1 MKALGRRT
9 DGRQHDRQL
18 TVVFLLLTIWLS
30 GTSRMSPSGV
40 AGTGAAPAGSLNNIT
55 YSNSLVKT
63 KYGPLRGIVF
73 RTVPVVVEGF
83 LGVPYAS
90 PPIGSLRYMPPV
102 TPSTWKS
109 PRLVDRFAPVCPQKL
124 PKLDGTDAGVLGD
137 LPIDRL
143 KQLRRLVP
151 TLVNQSED
159 CLYLNLYVPHAGRS
173 TCRTSQDAVPE
184 SSPRSGL
191 NSVVHCSVERF
202 KHDCK
207 HCGSEVVRWNQQR
220 PTDVLTAGFNQPLV
234 GKQFS
239 NGFFSYEWNS
249 GNHYDGS
256 TLAMNGNVI
265 VVTINFRLGVLGFL
279 KTGAKGSAQGN
290 FGLMDLVAGLH
301 WLRENLVAFGGDPA
315 KITLMGHGTGAALAN
330 ILAVS
335 PVAGDLIH
343 RVVLLSGSALS
354 PWAIQRDP
362 LSVKRKVAQQTSCT
376 GDVVNEDLA
385 PCLRTKSL
393 AELMNISL
401 SSPRFLPGFAPF
413 VDGTVITPAKAAVI
427 NNLKIPT
434 DSAIASTSGIEFSNF
449 HKQDVLFGLTTY
461 ESYLELTA
469 ADLEFGFN
477 ETKRDRI
484 LRTFVRN
491 TYRFHL
497 NEIYSALK
505 NEYTNWERSPRSAYG
520 YRDAVLELLSDGL
533 TAAPLV
539 QLSHL
544 HSLQGGRSYFLHFK
558 HQSHEW
564 KFPQRSGSVR
574 GEDVPFALGFSPS
587 PMFPL
592 TLTRL
597 DMQVSSTVMRY
608 LCNFV
613 KTGVN
618 AVNRWR
624 RLVLFHFN
632 IHSPD
637 FLAFNIARN
646 PNGLR
651 GSPRMDVFVNSN
663 NKRSWNPAKKPHN
676 ETLMRQ
682 LLSSF
687 RQQDPLQPRNPLP
700 AIPGQSLLTP
710 EQALMQ
716 QQLQQYYHKEANN
729 RQQKHSRRKRTRYST
744 DFQRYNSGETG
755 GYGSSEESGLPGG
768 SNGNDGQDGD
778 EDDDDR
784 QDGGDSSSG
793 GRGETEPSYYSVDSD
808 YVYSGFTT
816 IKYNLP
822 FWGHYDTTNQVFM
835 EIGSQ
840 VVPKSHYRGHKLS
853 LWLSLIPQLH
863 SSFNIPEL
871 SMRHHHFSEENAMF
885 YDGLV
890 REQIIEPPLMHI
902 GFVTSTTSKM
912 HKTETIASTIL
923 QSISTECP
931 PNITFIQTASASWPL
946 HNSALPAH
954 HGDSNR
960 SLINRLTNSYH
971 RSYSTALAITIGVGC
986 FLLFLN
992 VLIFVA
998 IYYQREK
1005 RESNSRMKINLLELE
1020 SRLNVVESSSG
1031 AVAAAAAAAAAASAA
1046 SSDGQQLKEETS
1058 FSTTQAQKQQS
1069 LDTDEQVSIKGAT
1082 GRVASN
1088 TANTTATLT
1097 KAAQSSGPNGI
1108 QTIELSLTPHYHG
1121 HGHATSMRRSSTS
1134 AIKHSHKCEL
1144 QQQQQQQ
1151 HLYHHH
1157 QSSCS
1162 NNRTVSPKKVSI
1174 VSPNPSDEQSSS
1186 GSASSLGSDHP
1197 AAAAHPRDTRSYS
1210 VVSLPKEL
1218 CNQSTQYDLAE
1229 VSHLLVTSTDPAP
1242 RPTMTSIATMTRRR
1256 DLREDF
1262 RSTPAIS
1269 GSTRSLVTVKDY
1281 THRDG
1286 TELLMQGSSGAGI
1299 LRPPSLHQLHHHPHQ
1314 HLHHLHQPQQPLQ
1327 QQQQQQQQESSSNSK
1342 KRVQIQEIS
1351 V

>member
-1 MKALGRRT
+1 MKALGRRA

-18 TVVFLLLTIWLS
+18 AVVFLLLTLWLT
-30 GTSRMSPSGV
+30 GAGRMVPTGV
-40 AGTGAAPAGSLNNIT
+40 AGTGPGPATSLNNIT

-102 TPSTWKS
+102 TPSTWKA

-159 CLYLNLYVPHAGRS
+159 CLYLNLYVPHAGKRHNHLKPS
-173 TCRTSQDAVPE
+173 IVYIHGE
-184 SSPRSGL
+184 
-191 NSVVHCSVERF
+191 
-202 KHDCK
+202 
-207 HCGSEVVRWNQQR
+207 
-220 PTDVLTAGFNQPLV
+220 
-234 GKQFS
+234 
-239 NGFFSYEWNS
+239 SYEWNS

-401 SSPRFLPGFAPF
+401 SSP
-413 VDGTVITPAKAAVI
+413 
-427 NNLKIPT
+427 
-434 DSAIASTSGIEFSNF
+434 SANVFSVF
-449 HKQDVLFGLTTY
+449 F
-461 ESYLELTA
+461 
-469 ADLEFGFN
+469 
-477 ETKRDRI
+477 
-484 LRTFVRN
+484 
-491 TYRFHL
+491 
-497 NEIYSALK
+497 IYFTLQ

-564 KFPQRSGSVR
+564 KFPQRTGSVR

-613 KTGVN
+613 KTG
-618 AVNRWR
+618 
-624 RLVLFHFN
+624 
-632 IHSPD
+632 
-637 FLAFNIARN
+637 N

-651 GSPRMDVFVNSN
+651 TPRMDVFVNSN

-682 LLSSF
+682 LVSSF
-687 RQQDPLQPRNPLP
+687 RQQDPPPQPRNPLP
-700 AIPGQSLLTP
+700 GMPAQPLLTP

-716 QQLQQYYHKEANN
+716 QQLQQYYRKEQQSA
-729 RQQKHSRRKRTRYST
+729 RQPKHSRRKRTRFSN
-744 DFQRYNSGETG
+744 DLQRYGSSEGAA
-755 GYGSSEESGLPGG
+755 YGSSEEAGTLGG
-768 SNGNDGQDGD
+768 SNGNGGRGGDD
-778 EDDDDR
+778 EDDEEEEEEENGDR
-784 QDGGDSSSG
+784 RDGGESG
-793 GRGETEPSYYSVDSD
+793 GRSETEPSYYSVDSD

-871 SMRHHHFSEENAMF
+871 SMRHHHFSEENPMF

-946 HNSALPAH
+946 HNSALPTQ

-1031 AVAAAAAAAAAASAA
+1031 AVAAAAAAAAAAS
-1046 SSDGQQLKEETS
+1046 GEVKEETS
-1058 FSTTQAQKQQS
+1058 FSVAPPPHQEDDGPAPHT
-1069 LDTDEQVSIKGAT
+1069 KGAPL
-1082 GRVASN
+1082 RVASS
-1088 TANTTATLT
+1088 ASSTTATSA
-1097 KAAQSSGPNGI
+1097 KAAPGGGSGPNSI

-1121 HGHATSMRRSSTS
+1121 HGHANSMRRSSTS

-1162 NNRTVSPKKVSI
+1162 SNRTVSPKKVSI
-1174 VSPNPSDEQSSS
+1174 VSPNPSDDQSSS
-1186 GSASSLGSDHP
+1186 GSASSLGTDQAPPPVHT
-1197 AAAAHPRDTRSYS
+1197 RDTRSYS

-1229 VSHLLVTSTDPAP
+1229 VSHLLVGTGNPTP
-1242 RPTMTSIATMTRRR
+1242 RPTMASTATMTRRR

-1262 RSTPAIS
+1262 RSTPAIG
-1269 GSTRSLVTVKDY
+1269 GSTRSLATAKEY

-1286 TELLMQGSSGAGI
+1286 SELHVSGGSGSAAAGI
-1299 LRPPSLHQLHHHPHQ
+1299 LRPPSLHQLHHQHQ
-1314 HLHHLHQPQQPLQ
+1314 HLHHLHQSQQSQQPTDGPA
-1327 QQQQQQQQESSSNSK
+1327 SSSSK

>member
-1 MKALGRRT
+1 M
-9 DGRQHDRQL
+9 
-18 TVVFLLLTIWLS
+18 
-30 GTSRMSPSGV
+30 
-40 AGTGAAPAGSLNNIT
+40 
-55 YSNSLVKT
+55 
-63 KYGPLRGIVF
+63 
-73 RTVPVVVEGF
+73 
-83 LGVPYAS
+83 
-90 PPIGSLRYMPPV
+90 
-102 TPSTWKS
+102 
-109 PRLVDRFAPVCPQKL
+109 
-124 PKLDGTDAGVLGD
+124 
-137 LPIDRL
+137 
-143 KQLRRLVP
+143 
-151 TLVNQSED
+151 
-159 CLYLNLYVPHAGRS
+159 
-173 TCRTSQDAVPE
+173 
-184 SSPRSGL
+184 
-191 NSVVHCSVERF
+191 
-202 KHDCK
+202 
-207 HCGSEVVRWNQQR
+207 
-220 PTDVLTAGFNQPLV
+220 
-234 GKQFS
+234 
-239 NGFFSYEWNS
+239 
-249 GNHYDGS
+249 
-256 TLAMNGNVI
+256 
-265 VVTINFRLGVLGFL
+265 
-279 KTGAKGSAQGN
+279 
-290 FGLMDLVAGLH
+290 
-301 WLRENLVAFGGDPA
+301 
-315 KITLMGHGTGAALAN
+315 
-330 ILAVS
+330 
-335 PVAGDLIH
+335 
-343 RVVLLSGSALS
+343 
-354 PWAIQRDP
+354 
-362 LSVKRKVAQQTSCT
+362 
-376 GDVVNEDLA
+376 
-385 PCLRTKSL
+385 
-393 AELMNISL
+393 
-401 SSPRFLPGFAPF
+401 PGFAPF

-491 TYRFHL
+491 TYRYHL

-558 HQSHEW
+558 YQSHEW
-564 KFPQRSGSVR
+564 KFPQRGGSVR

-613 KTGVN
+613 KTG
-618 AVNRWR
+618 
-624 RLVLFHFN
+624 
-632 IHSPD
+632 
-637 FLAFNIARN
+637 N

-651 GSPRMDVFVNSN
+651 TPRMDVFVNSN

-682 LLSSF
+682 LVASF
-687 RQQDPLQPRNPLP
+687 RQQDQLQPGRSSSPVS
-700 AIPGQSLLTP
+700 AG
-710 EQALMQ
+710 QALMQ
-716 QQLQQYYHKEANN
+716 QQLQQYYHRDQTS
-729 RQQKHSRRKRTRYST
+729 RQQKHSRRKRTRYSN
-744 DFQRYNSGETG
+744 DLQRFSSGEAG
-755 GYGSSEESGLPGG
+755 EGYGSSEELPGG
-768 SNGNDGQDGD
+768 SNGDGGRASSDDGDDD
-778 EDDDDR
+778 EDDDR
-784 QDGGDSSSG
+784 PDGGESG
-793 GRGETEPSYYSVDSD
+793 GRGESEPSYYSVDSD

-871 SMRHHHFSEENAMF
+871 SMRHHHFSEENPMF

-890 REQIIEPPLMHI
+890 REQIVEPPLMHI

-946 HNSALPAH
+946 HNSALPAQ

-1020 SRLNVVESSSG
+1020 SRLNVVESSS
-1031 AVAAAAAAAAAASAA
+1031 AAAAAAAST
-1046 SSDGQQLKEETS
+1046 DGQKEESS
-1058 FSTTQAQKQQS
+1058 FSGGSQQKQQ
-1069 LDTDEQVSIKGAT
+1069 LDDDQASAKGTSA
-1082 GRVASN
+1082 RVTPGSAG
-1088 TANTTATLT
+1088 TAPKTPGT
-1097 KAAQSSGPNGI
+1097 SGPNSI

-1121 HGHATSMRRSSTS
+1121 HGHPTSMRRSSTS
-1134 AIKHSHKCEL
+1134 AIKHTHKCEL

-1151 HLYHHH
+1151 HQQQQHLSYHHHH
-1157 QSSCS
+1157 QSSCA
-1162 NNRTVSPKKVSI
+1162 NRTVSPKKVSI
-1174 VSPNPSDEQSSS
+1174 VSPNPSDDRSSS
-1186 GSASSLGSDHP
+1186 GSASSLGSDQP
-1197 AAAAHPRDTRSYS
+1197 APQQAPRESRSYS

-1229 VSHLLVTSTDPAP
+1229 VTGTAP
-1242 RPTMTSIATMTRRR
+1242 PLRPTMASTSTMTRRR
-1256 DLREDF
+1256 DLRDDF
-1262 RSTPAIS
+1262 HRSSTAIG
-1269 GSTRSLVTVKDY
+1269 GSTRSLAA
-1281 THRDG
+1281 HRDAN
-1286 TELLMQGSSGAGI
+1286 ELLVQGGGI
-1299 LRPPSLHQLHHHPHQ
+1299 LRPPSLHQLHHHQQLHQ
-1314 HLHHLHQPQQPLQ
+1314 HLHQPQQPQPHLQ
-1327 QQQQQQQQESSSNSK
+1327 QQQPTENSSSSK

>member
-1 MKALGRRT
+1 
-9 DGRQHDRQL
+9 
-18 TVVFLLLTIWLS
+18 
-30 GTSRMSPSGV
+30 
-40 AGTGAAPAGSLNNIT
+40 
-55 YSNSLVKT
+55 
-63 KYGPLRGIVF
+63 
-73 RTVPVVVEGF
+73 
-83 LGVPYAS
+83 
-90 PPIGSLRYMPPV
+90 
-102 TPSTWKS
+102 
-109 PRLVDRFAPVCPQKL
+109 
-124 PKLDGTDAGVLGD
+124 
-137 LPIDRL
+137 
-143 KQLRRLVP
+143 
-151 TLVNQSED
+151 
-159 CLYLNLYVPHAGRS
+159 
-173 TCRTSQDAVPE
+173 
-184 SSPRSGL
+184 
-191 NSVVHCSVERF
+191 
-202 KHDCK
+202 
-207 HCGSEVVRWNQQR
+207 
-220 PTDVLTAGFNQPLV
+220 
-234 GKQFS
+234 
-239 NGFFSYEWNS
+239 
-249 GNHYDGS
+249 
-256 TLAMNGNVI
+256 
-265 VVTINFRLGVLGFL
+265 
-279 KTGAKGSAQGN
+279 
-290 FGLMDLVAGLH
+290 
-301 WLRENLVAFGGDPA
+301 
-315 KITLMGHGTGAALAN
+315 
-330 ILAVS
+330 
-335 PVAGDLIH
+335 
-343 RVVLLSGSALS
+343 
-354 PWAIQRDP
+354 
-362 LSVKRKVAQQTSCT
+362 
-376 GDVVNEDLA
+376 
-385 PCLRTKSL
+385 
-393 AELMNISL
+393 
-401 SSPRFLPGFAPF
+401 
-413 VDGTVITPAKAAVI
+413 
-427 NNLKIPT
+427 
-434 DSAIASTSGIEFSNF
+434 TSGIEFSNF

-491 TYRFHL
+491 TYRYHL

-564 KFPQRSGSVR
+564 KFPQRTGSVR

-613 KTGVN
+613 KTG
-618 AVNRWR
+618 
-624 RLVLFHFN
+624 
-632 IHSPD
+632 
-637 FLAFNIARN
+637 N

-651 GSPRMDVFVNSN
+651 TPRMDVFVNSN

-676 ETLMRQ
+676 ETFMRQ
-682 LLSSF
+682 LVSSF
-687 RQQDPLQPRNPLP
+687 RKQDPPLQPRNVLP
-700 AIPGQSLLTP
+700 AIPGQPLLTP

-716 QQLQQYYHKEANN
+716 HQLQQYYHKEQQSN
-729 RQQKHSRRKRTRYST
+729 RQQKHSRRKRTRFSN
-744 DFQRYNSGETG
+744 DLQRYGSSEAA
-755 GYGSSEESGLPGG
+755 GYGSSEEGDVPGG
-768 SNGNDGQDGD
+768 SNGNGGRGDGD
-778 EDDDDR
+778 DADEEDENGDR
-784 QDGGDSSSG
+784 QDGAESSG
-793 GRGETEPSYYSVDSD
+793 RSETEPSYYSVDSD

-871 SMRHHHFSEENAMF
+871 SMRHHHFSEENPMF

-890 REQIIEPPLMHI
+890 REQIIEPPLLHI

-946 HNSALPAH
+946 HNSALPTQ

-1031 AVAAAAAAAAAASAA
+1031 AVAAAAAAAAAASAV
-1046 SSDGQQLKEETS
+1046 SGEVKDETS
-1058 FSTTQAQKQQS
+1058 FTVAQPQ
-1069 LDTDEQVSIKGAT
+1069 DDDPVSITKGAPL
-1082 GRVASN
+1082 RVASN
-1088 TANTTATLT
+1088 ASSSATIT
-1097 KAAQSSGPNGI
+1097 KAVPCNSSGGPNSI

-1121 HGHATSMRRSSTS
+1121 HGHPTSMRRSSTS

-1144 QQQQQQQ
+1144 QQQQQQ

-1174 VSPNPSDEQSSS
+1174 VSPNPSDDRSSS
-1186 GSASSLGSDHP
+1186 GSASSLGIDQAPPPS
-1197 AAAAHPRDTRSYS
+1197 AHTRDTRSYS

-1229 VSHLLVTSTDPAP
+1229 VSHLLVSTPNPAP
-1242 RPTMTSIATMTRRR
+1242 RPTMASTATMTRRR

-1269 GSTRSLVTVKDY
+1269 GSTRSLATAKEY
-1281 THRDG
+1281 THRDAPEFG
-1286 TELLMQGSSGAGI
+1286 GAAGI
-1299 LRPPSLHQLHHHPHQ
+1299 LRPPSLHQLHHQHQ
-1314 HLHHLHQPQQPLQ
+1314 HLHHLHQPQQSQMHQHQPHQ
-1327 QQQQQQQQESSSNSK
+1327 QTESSNSTTSK

>member
-40 AGTGAAPAGSLNNIT
+40 AGTGAVPAGSLNNIT

-124 PKLDGTDAGVLGD
+124 PKLDGTDTGVLGD

-159 CLYLNLYVPHAGRS
+159 CLYLNLYVPHADD
-173 TCRTSQDAVPE
+173 TA
-184 SSPRSGL
+184 
-191 NSVVHCSVERF
+191 H
-202 KHDCK
+202 
-207 HCGSEVVRWNQQR
+207 R
-220 PTDVLTAGFNQPLV
+220 PDHLKPSIVYIHGE
-234 GKQFS
+234 
-239 NGFFSYEWNS
+239 SYEWNS

-330 ILAVS
+330 ILSVS

-491 TYRFHL
+491 TYRYHL

-613 KTGVN
+613 KTG
-618 AVNRWR
+618 
-624 RLVLFHFN
+624 
-632 IHSPD
+632 
-637 FLAFNIARN
+637 N

-651 GSPRMDVFVNSN
+651 SPRMDVFVNSN

-687 RQQDPLQPRNPLP
+687 RQQDPLQPRTPLP
-700 AIPGQSLLTP
+700 AIVGQSLLTP

-716 QQLQQYYHKEANN
+716 QQLQQYYHKETVN
-729 RQQKHSRRKRTRYST
+729 RQQKHSRRKRTRYSN

-768 SNGNDGQDGD
+768 ANEGPDGD
-778 EDDDDR
+778 EDGDDR
-784 QDGGDSSSG
+784 EDAGESSAG
-793 GRGETEPSYYSVDSD
+793 GRSETEPSYYSVDSD

-871 SMRHHHFSEENAMF
+871 SMRHHHFSEENPMF

-946 HNSALPAH
+946 HNSALPAQ

-1046 SSDGQQLKEETS
+1046 SGDGQQLKEETS
-1058 FSTTQAQKQQS
+1058 FSTTHAQLQQS
-1069 LDTDEQVSIKGAT
+1069 LETDEQVSVKGAS
-1082 GRVASN
+1082 GRVGSSAASA
-1088 TANTTATLT
+1088 TATTA
-1097 KAAQSSGPNGI
+1097 KAAPSSGPNSI

-1151 HLYHHH
+1151 QQHLYHHH

-1162 NNRTVSPKKVSI
+1162 NQRTVSPKKVSI

-1197 AAAAHPRDTRSYS
+1197 AAPAHPRETRSYS

-1256 DLREDF
+1256 DLRDDF

-1269 GSTRSLVTVKDY
+1269 GSTRSLVTSKDY

-1286 TELLMQGSSGAGI
+1286 TELLVQGGSGAGI
-1299 LRPPSLHQLHHHPHQ
+1299 LRPPSLHQLHLHPHQ
-1314 HLHHLHQPQQPLQ
+1314 HLHHLHQPQQPQ
-1327 QQQQQQQQESSSNSK
+1327 QQQQPMESSSSSK

>member
-1 MKALGRRT
+1 MRAFGRSA
-9 DGRQHDRQL
+9 DGRQHERHL
-18 TVVFLLLTIWLS
+18 TVVLLLASLWLS
-30 GTSRMSPSGV
+30 GGGMAPSG
-40 AGTGAAPAGSLNNIT
+40 AGPAPAGSLNNIT
-55 YSNSLVKT
+55 YSSGVVKT
-63 KYGPLRGIVF
+63 KYGTLRGIVF
-73 RTVPVVVEGF
+73 RAVPTLVEGF

-102 TPSTWKS
+102 TPSTWKYT
-109 PRLVDRFAPVCPQKL
+109 RLVDRFAPVCPQKL
-124 PKLDGTDAGVLGD
+124 PRLDGTDPGSLGE
-137 LPIDRL
+137 LPLDRL

-159 CLYLNLYVPHAGRS
+159 CLYLNLYVPHAD
-173 TCRTSQDAVPE
+173 DA
-184 SSPRSGL
+184 PR
-191 NSVVHCSVERF
+191 
-202 KHDCK
+202 
-207 HCGSEVVRWNQQR
+207 R
-220 PTDVLTAGFNQPLV
+220 PDHLKPSIVYIHGE
-234 GKQFS
+234 
-239 NGFFSYEWNS
+239 SYEWNS
-249 GNHYDGS
+249 GNHYDGT

-362 LSVKRKVAQQTSCT
+362 LSVKRKVALQTSCA
-376 GDVVNEDLA
+376 GDVVNDDLA

-491 TYRFHL
+491 AYRYHL

-574 GEDVPFALGFSPS
+574 GEDVPFALGFSRS

-592 TLTRL
+592 TLSRL

-613 KTGVN
+613 KTG
-618 AVNRWR
+618 
-624 RLVLFHFN
+624 
-632 IHSPD
+632 
-637 FLAFNIARN
+637 N

-651 GSPRMDVFVNSN
+651 SPRMDVFVNSN
-663 NKRSWNPAKKPHN
+663 NKRSWNPVKKPHN

-682 LLSSF
+682 LVASF
-687 RQQDPLQPRNPLP
+687 RQQDQLHPRSGPSSLAPEDQPLLSQ
-700 AIPGQSLLTP
+700 GQ
-710 EQALMQ
+710 AMMQ
-716 QQLQQYYHKEANN
+716 QQLQQYYHKD
-729 RQQKHSRRKRTRYST
+729 RQQKHSRRKRTRYSNEP
-744 DFQRYNSGETG
+744 QRFNSNEAG
-755 GYGSSEESGLPGG
+755 GYGSSEESNPSS
-768 SNGNDGQDGD
+768 SNGEGASDD
-778 EDDDDR
+778 EDTR
-784 QDGGDSSSG
+784 QETNEST
-793 GRGETEPSYYSVDSD
+793 GRSETEPSYYNVDSD

-871 SMRHHHFSEENAMF
+871 SMRHHHFSEENPMF

-890 REQIIEPPLMHI
+890 REQIIDPPLMHI

-931 PNITFIQTASASWPL
+931 PNITYIQTASASWPI
-946 HNSALPAH
+946 HNSALPAQ

-960 SLINRLTNSYH
+960 SLINRLTHSYH
-971 RSYSTALAITIGVGC
+971 RSYSTALAITVGVGC

-1020 SRLNVVESSSG
+1020 SRLNVVESSSA
-1031 AVAAAAAAAAAASAA
+1031 AVAAASASCAG
-1046 SSDGQQLKEETS
+1046 DGEAPCKDDQQQQQQQRKDDDHQQ
-1058 FSTTQAQKQQS
+1058 TTPGKATPARVGPSATTTTTKQQ
-1069 LDTDEQVSIKGAT
+1069 T
-1082 GRVASN
+1082 GGS
-1088 TANTTATLT
+1088 T
-1097 KAAQSSGPNGI
+1097 SI
-1108 QTIELSLTPHYHG
+1108 QTIELSLTPHYHS
-1121 HGHATSMRRSSTS
+1121 HTPHAMTMRRSSTS
-1134 AIKHSHKCEL
+1134 AIRHSHKCEL
-1144 QQQQQQQ
+1144 QQQQQ

-1157 QSSCS
+1157 QQQPTSS
-1162 NNRTVSPKKVSI
+1162 NRTVSPKKVSI
-1174 VSPNPSDEQSSS
+1174 VSPNPSDDQSTS
-1186 GSASSLGSDHP
+1186 GSASSLGSDQP
-1197 AAAAHPRDTRSYS
+1197 GAGVTQQQRETRSFS

-1229 VSHLLVTSTDPAP
+1229 VSDVTP
-1242 RPTMTSIATMTRRR
+1242 RPTMASTATMTRRR
-1256 DLREDF
+1256 DFRDDF
-1262 RSTPAIS
+1262 RSTPAIAGAGG
-1269 GSTRSLVTVKDY
+1269 GSTRSLATPKDY
-1281 THRDG
+1281 AHRDG
-1286 TELLMQGSSGAGI
+1286 NELLVQSGPGI
-1299 LRPPSLHQLHHHPHQ
+1299 LRPPSLHQLHHHQ
-1314 HLHHLHQPQQPLQ
+1314 HLHQHQQAQ
-1327 QQQQQQQQESSSNSK
+1327 QQQQQGDSSGGK

>member
-1 MKALGRRT
+1 MKALGRALADRRHPHH
-9 DGRQHDRQL
+9 RQRAI
-18 TVVFLLLTIWLS
+18 VWLLLTLWFT
-30 GTSRMSPSGV
+30 GGRMSPSTTTTGLGGGSGG
-40 AGTGAAPAGSLNNIT
+40 AGPSTSTVGLNSPASLNNIT
-55 YSNSLVKT
+55 YSNNVVKT

-73 RTVPVVVEGF
+73 RATPMVIEGF

-102 TPSTWKS
+102 TPSTWKFT
-109 PRLVDRFAPVCPQKL
+109 RLVDRYAPVCPQKL
-124 PKLDGTDAGVLGD
+124 PKLDGPGD
-137 LPIDRL
+137 PGAIGELPLDRL

-159 CLYLNLYVPHAGRS
+159 CLYLNLYVPHADDTPHRL
-173 TCRTSQDAVPE
+173 DH
-184 SSPRSGL
+184 L
-191 NSVVHCSVERF
+191 
-202 KHDCK
+202 K
-207 HCGSEVVRWNQQR
+207 
-220 PTDVLTAGFNQPLV
+220 PTIVYIHGE
-234 GKQFS
+234 
-239 NGFFSYEWNS
+239 SYEWNS
-249 GNHYDGS
+249 GNHYDGT

-362 LSVKRKVAQQTSCT
+362 LAVKRKVAEQTSCT

-413 VDGTVITPAKAAVI
+413 VDGTVITQAKAAII
-427 NNLKIPT
+427 NNLKIPS

-491 TYRFHL
+491 TYRYHL

-564 KFPQRSGSVR
+564 KFPQRAGSVR

-613 KTGVN
+613 KTG
-618 AVNRWR
+618 
-624 RLVLFHFN
+624 
-632 IHSPD
+632 
-637 FLAFNIARN
+637 N

-651 GSPRMDVFVNSN
+651 ASRMDVFVNNN
-663 NKRSWNPAKKPHN
+663 NKRSWNPAKKSPQYN
-676 ETLMRQ
+676 DTMMRQ
-682 LLSSF
+682 LVASF
-687 RQQDPLQPRNPLP
+687 RPVDDVTGDDDGSLQTSRSGSSAPSSQQQQQQPVALQL
-700 AIPGQSLLTP
+700 QQTT
-710 EQALMQ
+710 MQ
-716 QQLQQYYHKEANN
+716 QQQHQLLLQYYHKDT
-729 RQQKHSRRKRTRYST
+729 RQQKHLRKKRKFSN
-744 DFQRYNSGETG
+744 DLQRFSSAESP
-755 GYGSSEESGLPGG
+755 GYQSSEEESRGG
-768 SNGNDGQDGD
+768 GNGDGD
-778 EDDDDR
+778 DRGHSEDDGEDEP
-784 QDGGDSSSG
+784 DGTLDSG
-793 GRGETEPSYYSVDSD
+793 VGRGDETEASYYSLNSD
-808 YVYSGFTT
+808 NLYSGFTT
-816 IKYNLP
+816 LKYNLP

-835 EIGSQ
+835 EIGSK

-871 SMRHHHFSEENAMF
+871 SMRHHHFSEVDPIF

-890 REQIIEPPLMHI
+890 REQIIEPPMVHI

-946 HNSALPAH
+946 HNAALPTH
-954 HGDSNR
+954 HSDSNR
-960 SLINRLTNSYH
+960 SLINRLTNSYQ

-1031 AVAAAAAAAAAASAA
+1031 AVAAAVAA
-1046 SSDGQQLKEETS
+1046 SSTSTTTGGDHQLGGTKGAMNDESISSASGQQKV
-1058 FSTTQAQKQQS
+1058 K
-1069 LDTDEQVSIKGAT
+1069 DGDELYPTKGGTGIKHVAGGVGVSIKTSPAPPP
-1082 GRVASN
+1082 AS
-1088 TANTTATLT
+1088 
-1097 KAAQSSGPNGI
+1097 QSGQSNI
-1108 QTIELSLTPHYHG
+1108 QTIELSLQPHYGH
-1121 HGHATSMRRSSTS
+1121 HGHAMSMRRSSTS

-1144 QQQQQQQ
+1144 QQHHQHLQQ
-1151 HLYHHH
+1151 HQH
-1157 QSSCS
+1157 QYGRSTVASASSANS
-1162 NNRTVSPKKVSI
+1162 RVTVSPKKVSI
-1174 VSPNPSDEQSSS
+1174 ISPNPSDNQSSS
-1186 GSASSLGSDHP
+1186 GSVSSLTSDQQVP
-1197 AAAAHPRDTRSYS
+1197 AVQRETRSYS

-1229 VSHLLVTSTDPAP
+1229 LSQLPLTEATARPLMAST
-1242 RPTMTSIATMTRRR
+1242 ATMTRRR
-1256 DLREDF
+1256 DLMRDDF
-1262 RSTPAIS
+1262 RKIGATGG
-1269 GSTRSLVTVKDY
+1269 GSTRSLATRDY
-1281 THRDG
+1281 NYRD
-1286 TELLMQGSSGAGI
+1286 ELQVHVGSGI
-1299 LRPPSLHQLHHHPHQ
+1299 LRPPSMHQLHHHQHQ
-1314 HLHHLHQPQQPLQ
+1314 HLHHQ
-1327 QQQQQQQQESSSNSK
+1327 QQQQQQPPSEATHANNK

>member
-1 MKALGRRT
+1 KQQQQQQQQQHLVGRPARRPRQWSVAPSPPPVGIVRAAASTAVPKHASAASDLAPTTFALPMKALGRRT
-9 DGRQHDRQL
+9 DGRQRDRQL
-18 TVVFLLLTIWLS
+18 ALVFLLLTLWLS
-30 GTSRMSPSGV
+30 GAGRTVPSGV
-40 AGTGAAPAGSLNNIT
+40 AGTGTMPAGSLNNIT

-73 RTVPVVVEGF
+73 RAAPVVVEAF

-102 TPSTWKS
+102 TPSTWKA

-124 PKLDGTDAGVLGD
+124 PRLDGNEAGVLGD

-159 CLYLNLYVPHAGRS
+159 CLYLNLYVPHA
-173 TCRTSQDAVPE
+173 
-184 SSPRSGL
+184 
-191 NSVVHCSVERF
+191 
-202 KHDCK
+202 
-207 HCGSEVVRWNQQR
+207 
-220 PTDVLTAGFNQPLV
+220 
-234 GKQFS
+234 
-239 NGFFSYEWNS
+239 
-249 GNHYDGS
+249 
-256 TLAMNGNVI
+256 
-265 VVTINFRLGVLGFL
+265 GFL

-362 LSVKRKVAQQTSCT
+362 LSVKRKVALQTSCT

-461 ESYLELTA
+461 ESYLELAA

-491 TYRFHL
+491 TYRYHL

-564 KFPQRSGSVR
+564 KFPQRTGSVR

-613 KTGVN
+613 KTG
-618 AVNRWR
+618 
-624 RLVLFHFN
+624 
-632 IHSPD
+632 
-637 FLAFNIARN
+637 N

-651 GSPRMDVFVNSN
+651 TPRMDVFVNSN

-682 LLSSF
+682 LVSSF
-687 RQQDPLQPRNPLP
+687 RQQEPPLQPRNSLP
-700 AIPGQSLLTP
+700 ALLPEQPLLTP

-716 QQLQQYYHKEANN
+716 QQLQQYYRKAAEQQSNS
-729 RQQKHSRRKRTRYST
+729 RPQKHSRRKRTRFSN
-744 DFQRYNSGETG
+744 DLQRYGSSEAG
-755 GYGSSEESGLPGG
+755 GYGSSEEGGMPGG
-768 SNGNDGQDGD
+768 TNGNGGRG
-778 EDDDDR
+778 EDDDEEEDE
-784 QDGGDSSSG
+784 DGDVPG
-793 GRGETEPSYYSVDSD
+793 GRSETEPSYYSVDSD

-871 SMRHHHFSEENAMF
+871 SMRHHHFSEENPMF

-946 HNSALPAH
+946 HNSALPAQ

-1046 SSDGQQLKEETS
+1046 SGEGKEETS
-1058 FSTTQAQKQQS
+1058 FVGQP
-1069 LDTDEQVSIKGAT
+1069 LDDEPTKMT
-1082 GRVASN
+1082 PLRVASN
-1088 TANTTATLT
+1088 ASASTATIA
-1097 KAAQSSGPNGI
+1097 KAAPGSGPSSI

-1144 QQQQQQQ
+1144 QQQQQ

-1157 QSSCS
+1157 PSSCS
-1162 NNRTVSPKKVSI
+1162 SNRTVSPKKVSI
-1174 VSPNPSDEQSSS
+1174 VSPNPSDDQSSS
-1186 GSASSLGSDHP
+1186 GSASSLGTDQAP
-1197 AAAAHPRDTRSYS
+1197 APAQARDARSYS

-1229 VSHLLVTSTDPAP
+1229 VSHLLVANPAP
-1242 RPTMTSIATMTRRR
+1242 RPTMASTATMTRRR

-1262 RSTPAIS
+1262 RSASAIG
-1269 GSTRSLVTVKDY
+1269 GSTRSLATAKEY
-1281 THRDG
+1281 IHREATD
-1286 TELLMQGSSGAGI
+1286 LLMPGGSGGE
-1299 LRPPSLHQLHHHPHQ
+1299 
-1314 HLHHLHQPQQPLQ
+1314 QPERLAHITHCV
-1327 QQQQQQQQESSSNSK
+1327 SNTW
-1342 KRVQIQEIS
+1342 RVS
-1351 V
+1351 TFVRHVAL

>member
-1 MKALGRRT
+1 
-9 DGRQHDRQL
+9 
-18 TVVFLLLTIWLS
+18 
-30 GTSRMSPSGV
+30 
-40 AGTGAAPAGSLNNIT
+40 
-55 YSNSLVKT
+55 
-63 KYGPLRGIVF
+63 
-73 RTVPVVVEGF
+73 
-83 LGVPYAS
+83 
-90 PPIGSLRYMPPV
+90 
-102 TPSTWKS
+102 
-109 PRLVDRFAPVCPQKL
+109 
-124 PKLDGTDAGVLGD
+124 
-137 LPIDRL
+137 
-143 KQLRRLVP
+143 
-151 TLVNQSED
+151 
-159 CLYLNLYVPHAGRS
+159 
-173 TCRTSQDAVPE
+173 
-184 SSPRSGL
+184 
-191 NSVVHCSVERF
+191 
-202 KHDCK
+202 
-207 HCGSEVVRWNQQR
+207 
-220 PTDVLTAGFNQPLV
+220 
-234 GKQFS
+234 
-239 NGFFSYEWNS
+239 
-249 GNHYDGS
+249 
-256 TLAMNGNVI
+256 
-265 VVTINFRLGVLGFL
+265 
-279 KTGAKGSAQGN
+279 
-290 FGLMDLVAGLH
+290 MDLVAGLH

-385 PCLRTKSL
+385 PCLRTKPL

-461 ESYLELTA
+461 ESYLELAA

-491 TYRFHL
+491 TYRYHL

-613 KTGVN
+613 KTG
-618 AVNRWR
+618 
-624 RLVLFHFN
+624 
-632 IHSPD
+632 
-637 FLAFNIARN
+637 N

-651 GSPRMDVFVNSN
+651 SPRMDVFVNSN

-687 RQQDPLQPRNPLP
+687 RQQEPLQPRNPLP
-700 AIPGQSLLTP
+700 AIPGQTVLTP

-716 QQLQQYYHKEANN
+716 QQLQQYYHKEQNN
-729 RQQKHSRRKRTRYST
+729 RQQKHSRRKRTRYSN
-744 DFQRYNSGETG
+744 DLQRYNSGEPG
-755 GYGSSEESGLPGG
+755 SYGSSEESAGLPGG
-768 SNGNDGQDGD
+768 SNGSSRDGGEDD
-778 EDDDDR
+778 EDDDR
-784 QDGGDSSSG
+784 QDGGESG
-793 GRGETEPSYYSVDSD
+793 GRSETEPSYYSVDSD

-871 SMRHHHFSEENAMF
+871 SMRHHHFSEENPMF

-1046 SSDGQQLKEETS
+1046 SGDGPSLKEETS
-1058 FSTTQAQKQQS
+1058 FSGAQQKQQPS
-1069 LDTDEQVSIKGAT
+1069 DEDQGSSMKGGT
-1082 GRVASN
+1082 TVRVATN
-1088 TANTTATLT
+1088 TPSTAAIT
-1097 KAAQSSGPNGI
+1097 KAPTGSGPSSI

-1121 HGHATSMRRSSTS
+1121 HGHATTMRRSSTS

-1144 QQQQQQQ
+1144 QQQ
-1151 HLYHHH
+1151 HLQYHHH

-1162 NNRTVSPKKVSI
+1162 SNRTVSPKKVSI

-1197 AAAAHPRDTRSYS
+1197 APAQPRDTRSYS

-1229 VSHLLVTSTDPAP
+1229 VSHLLVTSIDPTP
-1242 RPTMTSIATMTRRR
+1242 RPTMASTATMTRRR

-1262 RSTPAIS
+1262 RSTPAIG
-1269 GSTRSLVTVKDY
+1269 GSTRSLATAKDY

-1286 TELLMQGSSGAGI
+1286 TELLVQGGGASI
-1299 LRPPSLHQLHHHPHQ
+1299 LRPPSLHQLHHHQ
-1314 HLHHLHQPQQPLQ
+1314 HLHHLHQQPQQTQ
-1327 QQQQQQQQESSSNSK
+1327 QQQQTDSSSNSK

>member
-1 MKALGRRT
+1 MKALGRRA

-18 TVVFLLLTIWLS
+18 AVVFLLLTLWLT
-30 GTSRMSPSGV
+30 GAGRMVPTGV
-40 AGTGAAPAGSLNNIT
+40 AGTGPGPATSLNNIT

-102 TPSTWKS
+102 TPSTWKA

-159 CLYLNLYVPHAGRS
+159 CLYLNLYVPHAED
-173 TCRTSQDAVPE
+173 TA
-184 SSPRSGL
+184 
-191 NSVVHCSVERF
+191 H
-202 KHDCK
+202 
-207 HCGSEVVRWNQQR
+207 R
-220 PTDVLTAGFNQPLV
+220 PDHLKPSIVYIHGE
-234 GKQFS
+234 
-239 NGFFSYEWNS
+239 SYEWNS

-491 TYRFHL
+491 TYRYHL

-564 KFPQRSGSVR
+564 KFPQRTGSVR

-613 KTGVN
+613 KTG
-618 AVNRWR
+618 
-624 RLVLFHFN
+624 
-632 IHSPD
+632 
-637 FLAFNIARN
+637 N

-651 GSPRMDVFVNSN
+651 TPRMDVFVNSN

-682 LLSSF
+682 LVSSF
-687 RQQDPLQPRNPLP
+687 RQQDPPPQPRNPLP
-700 AIPGQSLLTP
+700 GMPAQPLLTP

-716 QQLQQYYHKEANN
+716 QQLQQYYRKEQQSA
-729 RQQKHSRRKRTRYST
+729 RQPKHSRRKRTRFSN
-744 DFQRYNSGETG
+744 DLQRYGSSEGAA
-755 GYGSSEESGLPGG
+755 YGSSEEAGTLGG
-768 SNGNDGQDGD
+768 SNGNGGRGGDD
-778 EDDDDR
+778 EDDEEEEEEENGDR
-784 QDGGDSSSG
+784 RDGGESG
-793 GRGETEPSYYSVDSD
+793 GRSETEPSYYSVDSD

-871 SMRHHHFSEENAMF
+871 SMRHHHFSEENPMF

-890 REQIIEPPLMHI
+890 REQIIEPPLLHI

-946 HNSALPAH
+946 HNSALPTQ

-1031 AVAAAAAAAAAASAA
+1031 AVAAAAAAAAAAS
-1046 SSDGQQLKEETS
+1046 GEVKEETS
-1058 FSTTQAQKQQS
+1058 FSVAPPPHQEDDGPASHT
-1069 LDTDEQVSIKGAT
+1069 KGAPL
-1082 GRVASN
+1082 RVASS
-1088 TANTTATLT
+1088 ASSTTATSA
-1097 KAAQSSGPNGI
+1097 KAAPGGGSGPNSI

-1151 HLYHHH
+1151 QHLYHHH

-1162 NNRTVSPKKVSI
+1162 SNRTVSPKKVSI
-1174 VSPNPSDEQSSS
+1174 VSPNPSDDQSSS
-1186 GSASSLGSDHP
+1186 GSASSLGTDQAPPPVHT
-1197 AAAAHPRDTRSYS
+1197 RDTRSYS

-1229 VSHLLVTSTDPAP
+1229 VSHLLVGTGQHPAP
-1242 RPTMTSIATMTRRR
+1242 RPTMASTATMTRRR

-1262 RSTPAIS
+1262 RSTPAIG
-1269 GSTRSLVTVKDY
+1269 GSTRSLATAKEY

-1286 TELLMQGSSGAGI
+1286 SELHVPGGSGSAATGI
-1299 LRPPSLHQLHHHPHQ
+1299 LRPPSLHQLHHQHQ
-1314 HLHHLHQPQQPLQ
+1314 HLHHLHQSQQPTDGPA
-1327 QQQQQQQQESSSNSK
+1327 SSSSK

>member
-1 MKALGRRT
+1 MKALGRRA

-18 TVVFLLLTIWLS
+18 AVVFLLLTLWLT
-30 GTSRMSPSGV
+30 GAGRMVPTGV
-40 AGTGAAPAGSLNNIT
+40 AGTGPGPAASLNNIT

-102 TPSTWKS
+102 TPSTWKA

-159 CLYLNLYVPHAGRS
+159 CLYLNLYVPHAD
-173 TCRTSQDAVPE
+173 TA
-184 SSPRSGL
+184 
-191 NSVVHCSVERF
+191 H
-202 KHDCK
+202 
-207 HCGSEVVRWNQQR
+207 R
-220 PTDVLTAGFNQPLV
+220 PDHLKPSIVYIHGE
-234 GKQFS
+234 
-239 NGFFSYEWNS
+239 SYEWNS

-491 TYRFHL
+491 TYRYHL

-564 KFPQRSGSVR
+564 KFPQRTGSVR

-613 KTGVN
+613 KTG
-618 AVNRWR
+618 
-624 RLVLFHFN
+624 
-632 IHSPD
+632 
-637 FLAFNIARN
+637 N

-651 GSPRMDVFVNSN
+651 TPRMDVFVNSN

-682 LLSSF
+682 LVSSF
-687 RQQDPLQPRNPLP
+687 RQQDPPPQPRNPLP
-700 AIPGQSLLTP
+700 GMPAQPLLTP

-716 QQLQQYYHKEANN
+716 QQLQQYYRKEQQSA
-729 RQQKHSRRKRTRYST
+729 RQPKHSRRKRTRFSN
-744 DFQRYNSGETG
+744 DLQRYGSSEGAA
-755 GYGSSEESGLPGG
+755 YGSSEEAGTLGG
-768 SNGNDGQDGD
+768 SNGNGGRGGDD
-778 EDDDDR
+778 EDEEEEEEENGDR
-784 QDGGDSSSG
+784 RDGGESG
-793 GRGETEPSYYSVDSD
+793 GRSETEPSYYSVDSD

-871 SMRHHHFSEENAMF
+871 SMRHHHFSEENPMF

-946 HNSALPAH
+946 HNSALPTQH
-954 HGDSNR
+954 SDSNR

-1031 AVAAAAAAAAAASAA
+1031 AVAAAAAAAAAAS
-1046 SSDGQQLKEETS
+1046 GEVKEETS
-1058 FSTTQAQKQQS
+1058 FSVAPPPHQEDDGPAPHT
-1069 LDTDEQVSIKGAT
+1069 KGAPL
-1082 GRVASN
+1082 RVASS
-1088 TANTTATLT
+1088 ASSTTATSA
-1097 KAAQSSGPNGI
+1097 KAAPGGGSGPNSI

-1151 HLYHHH
+1151 QQHLYHHH

-1162 NNRTVSPKKVSI
+1162 SNRTVSPKKVSI
-1174 VSPNPSDEQSSS
+1174 VSPNPSDDQSSS
-1186 GSASSLGSDHP
+1186 GSASSLGTDQAPPPVHT
-1197 AAAAHPRDTRSYS
+1197 RDTRSYS

-1229 VSHLLVTSTDPAP
+1229 VSHLLVGTGNPAP
-1242 RPTMTSIATMTRRR
+1242 RPTMASTATMTRRR

-1262 RSTPAIS
+1262 RSTPAIG
-1269 GSTRSLVTVKDY
+1269 GSTRSLATAKEY

-1286 TELLMQGSSGAGI
+1286 SELHVPGGSGSATAGI
-1299 LRPPSLHQLHHHPHQ
+1299 LRPPSLHQLHHQHQ
-1314 HLHHLHQPQQPLQ
+1314 HLHHLHQSQQSQQPTDGPA
-1327 QQQQQQQQESSSNSK
+1327 SSTSK